1 MTYQFG
7 SVDPD
12 ENGYPMQAGGPGE
25 AARPRG
31 RGVLISALALG
42 VMVVFAA
49 GLWAAYVQG
58 TRQAPGGEGD
68 VPLIRADEHPTK
80 MKPEQ
85 AGGMDIPDRD
95 MLIYQ
100 QAHPAVERL
109 LPPPETPLPRPTP
122 PPIAAVTPA
131 EPTAPSPPAA
141 VPAPELPAP
150 QQVATAALQLPAPA
164 ANPAAAKPAP
174 VAAGGL
180 RLQLGALRSED
191 VAQRE
196 WQKIKHANAD
206 LVGQLSATVVRADLP
221 DKGVLYRIQTTP
233 IADPISGA
241 LLCDEL
247 NRRNVGCV
255 IAR

>member
-12 ENGYPMQAGGPGE
+12 ENGYPMHAAGPGE

-49 GLWAAYVQG
+49 GLWFAYVQG
-58 TRQAPGGEGD
+58 TRHAPGGEGD

-122 PPIAAVTPA
+122 PPVAAATPP
-131 EPTAPSPPAA
+131 EPAA
-141 VPAPELPAP
+141 PGLPAAAPAPESAAS
-150 QQVATAALQLPAPA
+150 QQAAATAPPPAPA
-164 ANPAAAKPAP
+164 AAKPAAAKPAP
-174 VAAGGL
+174 AAAGGI
-180 RLQLGALRSED
+180 RLQFGALRSED

-206 LVGQLSATVVRADLP
+206 LVGQLSATVVRADLA

-233 IADPISGA
+233 IADPISAA

-247 NRRNVGCV
+247 KRRNVGCV